1 MKRVAIT
8 GMGLVDTLG
17 NSPDSCYREYTEGS
31 YNAPEPYKGKGEFNK
46 ERAGYYAQM
55 DNLLKPDNVDDKFYK
70 YLEKECK
77 MGLHVIEQA
86 LGDRERSQ
94 NVPVVFS
101 TITAGGD
108 SNYDFLEVTSDK
120 STKRINPFTQ
130 LQMVRDFFVGYV
142 PKVYNLT
149 GPATS
154 MHSACS
160 TGMFNLDYACRMVD
174 DYDYVIC
181 GASDVGTTRG
191 ETGFFGLVGALSP
204 TNNSAPFCSERD
216 GIVMG
221 DGAACFILESEEK
234 AKARNAKIYGYVVG
248 IGMGND
254 GEKGSAVAPDPEMSG
269 AKKAMTEAVRNHD
282 INAITW
288 VNAHGTGTSVGD
300 ELEYH
305 AIQDVLGEIDVI
317 SFKSKL
323 GHTMGASGLVESVY
337 LLTAM
342 SMGQIPQN
350 WNIKKFPKGVDVPMN
365 LQGDVGAF
373 ALKNSFAF
381 GGKNVS
387 VLYEGV

>member
-17 NSPDSCYREYTEGS
+17 NNPYSCYKEYTEGA
-31 YNAPEPYKGKGEFNK
+31 YKKPEPYKGEGEYNK
-46 ERAGYYAQM
+46 DRAGFYAQM
-55 DNLLKPDNVDDKFYK
+55 DNLLKPDSVPDKFYK
-70 YLEKECK
+70 YLEPECK

-86 LGDRERSQ
+86 LGDRERSK

-101 TITAGGD
+101 TITAGGN
-108 SNYDFLEVTSDK
+108 SNYEFLSLTGDK
-120 STKRINPFTQ
+120 STTKMNAFTQ
-130 LQMVRDFFVGYV
+130 LQMVRDFFVGYI
-142 PKVYNLT
+142 PKAYNLT

-160 TGMFNLDYACRMVD
+160 TGMFCLDYACRLVD

-181 GASDVGTTRG
+181 GASDMGTYRG
-191 ETGFFGLVGALSP
+191 EVGFFGMIGALSP
-204 TNNSAPFCSERD
+204 TNNISPFCDERD

-234 AKARNAKIYGYVVG
+234 AKARNAKIYGYVAG
-248 IGMGND
+248 IGTGND
-254 GEKGSAVAPDPEMSG
+254 GSLGSAVAPDPDMSG
-269 AKKAMTEAVRNHD
+269 AKKAMQEAIGDHD
-282 INAITW
+282 PNAITW
-288 VNAHGTGTSVGD
+288 VNAHGTGTKVGD

-305 AIQDVLGEIDVI
+305 AIQKVLGEIDVM
-317 SFKSKL
+317 SFKSKI
-323 GHTMGASGLVESVY
+323 GHTLGASGLIESIY

-350 WNIKKFPKGVDVPMN
+350 WNIKKFPNGVEVPTV
-365 LQGDVGAF
+365 LQGDVGAY

-387 VLYEGV
+387 VLFEGV